1 MTLRDIE
8 QTIVNGRDTDLPPE
22 IISRMKAHVGVAM
35 QKSGVLNDTLLDRL
49 GHVASGIYQAGAN
62 RPLKPL
68 TWISIPQ
75 EGDKPTRYAASTVF
89 GPFCV
94 YHLNGRVLLRVD
106 GVVHEQYE
114 CSLEEARDR
123 AEKEVYAR
131 MVADLFV

>member
-1 MTLRDIE
+1 MTLHDLE
-8 QTIVNGRDTDLPPE
+8 QTIINGRDTDLPKDVVA
-22 IISRMKAHVGVAM
+22 RMKAHVGVAM
-35 QKSGVLNDTLLDRL
+35 QKAGIINHDLMERL
-49 GHVASGIYQAGAN
+49 GHVVSGIYQAGAN

-68 TWISIPQ
+68 KWITFDPP
-75 EGDKPTRYAASTVF
+75 EEKPSRYTASTPF
-89 GPFCV
+89 GPFTV

-106 GVVHEQYE
+106 GVIHEQYE